1 MSKFPDAITR
11 TRWLWRTATLG
22 VAAAAAFAAYACSDR
37 STQTAAPTGP
47 TPTRPSFNIT
57 GYGGAAGFTF
67 DINGAQWT
75 SGFDV
80 TTSVG
85 TGVIRPFLDMQ
96 DSPIE
101 NGFNTDNDAF
111 VYDQHRTSATNALP
125 LNYVPV
131 FSGPVGYGKVRE
143 FVLDAHESDS
153 FFNIDEF
160 QVYLCFTDAA
170 RTYSLLSQ
178 VTAACEPV
186 YDIASASPAP
196 PINATDQ
203 FSSGSGNV
211 FDYRI
216 LIPDTKFQAAATNHG
231 AGTQL
236 CEYDPSAAGEAACHQ
251 YIIVWSSMSDVG
263 STYEEFST
271 ILRPAVRITKTPDA
285 GTVDAGNDITFTM
298 VVTSSGGTSS
308 AVTLSDPL
316 PTGVTWY
323 TSTTTAGSCNIT
335 GASPQTLNCDLGD
348 IAAGATV
355 TVTVSAHTTQSSCA
369 VYNNTGTVT
378 STDGGEDSDNGSITV
393 QNCHGTLII
402 KKVSVGGTGTFDFT
416 SASAALPSPAVGGAF
431 SLTTVTAGTA
441 VQQSFTVLAGTAYGV
456 SETGQTGWTFT
467 GRACVVTDAGA
478 GGSSIPADGTTQPAS
493 ITVGAGATVT
503 CTYTNT
509 KQAILRIAKSTDPD
523 GDPTDFTFTPTNW
536 NGGTTFTRH
545 DNQAAFSSGF
555 LAPGATN
562 YDAVE
567 TVPAGWALAS
577 TACVLTGTA
586 TAKSFAAISNGVR
599 VNLNAGEDVTC
610 TFSDTKQA
618 VLRIAK
624 ATDPD
629 ADPTDFT
636 FTPTNWNSGATF
648 TRHDNQAAFASEPLA
663 PGATN
668 YDAVETVPA
677 GWALTAR
684 ACVLTGTATAK
695 SFTSISNGVR
705 VNLSAGE
712 DVTCTF
718 TDTKQAI
725 LRIAK
730 ATDPDADPTDFT
742 FTPTNWNSGTTF
754 TRHDNQAAFASDFLV
769 PGATNYDAVETVP
782 AGWDLTGRACVL
794 TGTATAKSFT
804 SITNGVRVNLSAGQD
819 VTCTFSDR
827 KRATVTVNKTE
838 SGVTPLAH
846 TWTFEIR
853 SGATTLSAGTVEATG
868 TADQTTGAVTFVC
881 SPEDANCT
889 NVSGVANLVPGDY
902 QLCETG
908 MPAGFH
914 NNISSPPGFTPAGA
928 QPEGADNST
937 ECVPITLAAGA
948 SGVPTGIPNPI
959 DNTPPPGGDARTIGY
974 WKNWSSCTGGKQYLK
989 ATAPGGVG
997 ILFTLDG
1004 YLPSSPAVFPLGDI
1018 TSMNCTQ
1025 AVRILDKRDIVT
1037 GTKMAGDAAY
1047 GLAAQLL
1054 AAKLNVA
1061 AGAGTCQAALDAIA
1075 NGQALL
1081 ADDPINFLGTGSYLG
1096 KVSGATL
1103 TTIKNNALLYAS
1115 QLDAYNNNTLCP

>member
-456 SETGQTGWTFT
+456 SETGQTGWTFS

-555 LAPGATN
+555 
-562 YDAVE
+562 
-567 TVPAGWALAS
+567 
-577 TACVLTGTA
+577 
-586 TAKSFAAISNGVR
+586 
-599 VNLNAGEDVTC
+599 
-610 TFSDTKQA
+610 
-618 VLRIAK
+618 
-624 ATDPD
+624 
-629 ADPTDFT
+629 
-636 FTPTNWNSGATF
+636 
-648 TRHDNQAAFASEPLA
+648 LA

>member
-1 MSKFPDAITR
+1 M
-11 TRWLWRTATLG
+11 
-22 VAAAAAFAAYACSDR
+22 
-37 STQTAAPTGP
+37 
-47 TPTRPSFNIT
+47 
-57 GYGGAAGFTF
+57 
-67 DINGAQWT
+67 
-75 SGFDV
+75 
-80 TTSVG
+80 
-85 TGVIRPFLDMQ
+85 
-96 DSPIE
+96 
-101 NGFNTDNDAF
+101 
-111 VYDQHRTSATNALP
+111 
-125 LNYVPV
+125 
-131 FSGPVGYGKVRE
+131 
-143 FVLDAHESDS
+143 
-153 FFNIDEF
+153 
-160 QVYLCFTDAA
+160 
-170 RTYSLLSQ
+170 
-178 VTAACEPV
+178 
-186 YDIASASPAP
+186 
-196 PINATDQ
+196 
-203 FSSGSGNV
+203 
-211 FDYRI
+211 
-216 LIPDTKFQAAATNHG
+216 
-231 AGTQL
+231 
-236 CEYDPSAAGEAACHQ
+236 
-251 YIIVWSSMSDVG
+251 
-263 STYEEFST
+263 
-271 ILRPAVRITKTPDA
+271 
-285 GTVDAGNDITFTM
+285 
-298 VVTSSGGTSS
+298 
-308 AVTLSDPL
+308 
-316 PTGVTWY
+316 
-323 TSTTTAGSCNIT
+323 
-335 GASPQTLNCDLGD
+335 
-348 IAAGATV
+348 
-355 TVTVSAHTTQSSCA
+355 
-369 VYNNTGTVT
+369 
-378 STDGGEDSDNGSITV
+378 
-393 QNCHGTLII
+393 
-402 KKVSVGGTGTFDFT
+402 
-416 SASAALPSPAVGGAF
+416 
-431 SLTTVTAGTA
+431 
-441 VQQSFTVLAGTAYGV
+441 
-456 SETGQTGWTFT
+456 
-467 GRACVVTDAGA
+467 
-478 GGSSIPADGTTQPAS
+478 
-493 ITVGAGATVT
+493 
-503 CTYTNT
+503 
-509 KQAILRIAKSTDPD
+509 
-523 GDPTDFTFTPTNW
+523 
-536 NGGTTFTRH
+536 
-545 DNQAAFSSGF
+545 
-555 LAPGATN
+555 
-562 YDAVE
+562 
-567 TVPAGWALAS
+567 
-577 TACVLTGTA
+577 
-586 TAKSFAAISNGVR
+586 
-599 VNLNAGEDVTC
+599 
-610 TFSDTKQA
+610 
-618 VLRIAK
+618 
-624 ATDPD
+624 
-629 ADPTDFT
+629 
-636 FTPTNWNSGATF
+636 
-648 TRHDNQAAFASEPLA
+648 
-663 PGATN
+663 
-668 YDAVETVPA
+668 
-677 GWALTAR
+677 
-684 ACVLTGTATAK
+684 
-695 SFTSISNGVR
+695 
-705 VNLSAGE
+705 
-712 DVTCTF
+712 
-718 TDTKQAI
+718 
-725 LRIAK
+725 RIAK